1 MRAPQFAVVPLLAA
15 LAVAACKDGAPTS
28 SPSSSPSSPR
38 AHASKRSSD
47 GASTVAITIP
57 PPGGFSSQVLSRGSF
72 VDDINI
78 MFRLKLDRA
87 TTVVHV
93 DDPSDVVMAR
103 ITFQP
108 GGALPWHTHPGPAI
122 ASVASGEL
130 TIIGE
135 EGCLVRRYPAGRAFI
150 DPGQGH
156 VHIGFNAAAVETVV
170 YVTYL
175 DVPTGQAPLVPVP
188 NPGC

>member
-28 SPSSSPSSPR
+28 SPSSPP
-38 AHASKRSSD
+38 AHAAKRSSP
-47 GASTVAITIP
+47 GAPTAAITIP
-57 PPGGFSSQVLSRGSF
+57 PTGGFSSQVLSRGSF
-72 VDDINI
+72 IDDINI
-78 MFRLKLDRA
+78 MFRIKLDRA

-103 ITFQP
+103 ITIQP

-122 ASVASGEL
+122 VSVASGEL
-130 TIIGE
+130 TIIHA
-135 EGCLVRRYPAGRAFI
+135 EGCLVRPYPAGTALI

-156 VHIGFNAAAVETVV
+156 VHIGFNAGAVETVV

-175 DVPTGQAPLVPVP
+175 DVPTGQGPLVPAP